1 MEELIYL
8 TTEDS
13 ETIAL
18 WRITNNKSSD
28 KHLFL
33 IHGTFSDKDIFNGFT
48 DYFLNLGYTCWLLE
62 WRNHGASKK
71 VNKKFKFE
79 AIGKYDVKA
88 AFNHLINKEQ
98 IRNFHCAAHSG
109 GGISITTCLIHNPKF
124 KKHIR
129 SISLFGVQAFGAN
142 ISTKQNTKLR
152 GAKLICKLIGKVPA
166 KFAGT
171 KKYDET
177 YFTMQQWFDWNIK
190 KKFMA
195 SNQFDY
201 ESRMKEIQI
210 PIISFCAKGDD
221 FIAPKEGCQLFL
233 DTFQNKK
240 NKLVYCARA
249 QGNLEDYNH
258 SRILKSKNSKKEL
271 WPQAAKWMFN
281 NS

>member
-1 MEELIYL
+1 MEELIHL
-8 TTEDS
+8 TTDDS

-18 WRITNNKSSD
+18 WKITNNKSTD

-33 IHGTFSDKDIFNGFT
+33 IHGTFSDKEIFNGFT

-71 VNKKFKFE
+71 VNQKFRFE
-79 AIGKYDVKA
+79 AVGKHDVKA
-88 AFNHLINKEQ
+88 AFNHLIVKEQ
-98 IRNFHCAAHSG
+98 ITNFHCAAHSG
-109 GGISITTCLIHNPKF
+109 GGISITICLIHNPEF
-124 KKHIR
+124 KKHIK

-142 ISTKQNTKLR
+142 ISTKQNIKLR
-152 GAKLICKLIGKVPA
+152 GAKLLCKLIGKVPA
-166 KFAGT
+166 KFAGS
-171 KKYDET
+171 KNYDET
-177 YFTMQQWFDWNIK
+177 YFTMQQWFDWNIQR
-190 KKFMA
+190 KFTD

-221 FIAPKEGCQLFL
+221 FIAPKEGCQSYL
-233 DTFQNKK
+233 DAFKNPK
-240 NKLVYCARA
+240 NKLVYCAREL
-249 QGNLEDYNH
+249 GNLEDYNH

-271 WPQAAKWMFN
+271 WPQAAAWMSN